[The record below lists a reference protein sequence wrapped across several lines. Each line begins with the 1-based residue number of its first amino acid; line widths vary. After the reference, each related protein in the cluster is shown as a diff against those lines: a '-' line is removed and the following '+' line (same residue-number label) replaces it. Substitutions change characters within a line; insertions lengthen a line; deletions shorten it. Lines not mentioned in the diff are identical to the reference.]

1 MLHNLVSLLNAELLF
16 NNLTADKCG
25 RLIASGADR
34 SGWFSRTGQV
44 PEKQNEVPSA
54 HTHRNEEVRFLTEL
68 RLSLSI
74 AATYDPTITVEEIRL
89 QELN

>member
-34 SGWFSRTGQV
+34 SGWFSRTGQA